1 MHELNYIDK
10 SFDRESSGNYEIS
23 LQVNQNGFAYCI
35 FDPASSRFIAFRKHQ
50 FENVVLTSDL
60 IRKTQNVLDH
70 DDILSLKYHRVRF
83 LGFTQQTTLVPES
96 FFDRDQMKEYLQFTV
111 GNQTDYA
118 LFNNYIEPSGIYN
131 VFALPE
137 SLVSLFTLH
146 FKKVEFLNQTT
157 PFLRHVAG
165 QPSAF
170 ETPAVFL
177 GLNPGFFDIA
187 CVGNGKLILY
197 NTFQYT
203 NESDLLYYTLF
214 VLKQAAFSPDKIS
227 FRLSGEFST
236 RISYFEIIRQY
247 IPEARMDEPICQPS
261 LSHELKMLPVPRF
274 LNLLNLQM
282 CASSADYTKAV
293 K

>member
-10 SFDRESSGNYEIS
+10 SFDRESSGSYEIS

-35 FDPASSRFIAFRKHQ
+35 FDPASNSYIAFRKHQ
-50 FENVVLTSDL
+50 FENIVLTSDL
-60 IRKTQNVLDH
+60 IQKTQNVLDH
-70 DDILSLKYHRVRF
+70 DDVLSLKYHRVRF

-96 FFDRDQMKEYLQFTV
+96 FFDRDHMKEYLQFAL
-111 GNQTDYA
+111 GAQTEYA
-118 LFNNYIEPSGIYN
+118 FFNNYIEPSGIYN

-157 PFLRHVAG
+157 PFLRHVIN

-170 ETPAVFL
+170 EIPAVFL

-197 NTFQYT
+197 NTFQYA

-214 VLKQAAFSPDKIS
+214 VLKQAALSPDKIS
-227 FRLSGEFST
+227 LKLSGEFST
-236 RISYFEIIRQY
+236 RTSYFEIIRQF
-247 IPEARMDEPICQPS
+247 IPQARMDEPICLPS
-261 LSHELKMLPVPRF
+261 LSQGLKMLPTLRF

-282 CASSADYTKAV
+282 CVSSADYTKAV

>member
-10 SFDRESSGNYEIS
+10 SFNRESSGSYEIS

-35 FDPASSRFIAFRKHQ
+35 FDPASDSFIVFRTHQ

-70 DDILSLKYHRVRF
+70 DDVLNLKYHRVRF
-83 LGFTQQTTLVPES
+83 LGFTQQTTLIPES
-96 FFDRDQMKEYLQFTV
+96 FFDRDQMKEYLQFTL
-111 GNQTDYA
+111 GTQTEYT
-118 LFNNYIEPSGIYN
+118 LFNNYIEPSAIFN

-137 SLVSLFTLH
+137 SLVSIFTLH

-187 CVGNGKLILY
+187 CVGKGRLILY

-227 FRLSGEFST
+227 LRLSGEFSSS
-236 RISYFEIIRQY
+236 ISYFEIIRQY
-247 IPEARMDEPICQPS
+247 IPQARMDEPIWSSS
-261 LSHELKMLPVPRF
+261 LSHGLKMLPIPRF

-282 CASSADYTKAV
+282 CVSSADYTKVV